1 MPIDPEFA
9 RMLDAA
15 GYRWL
20 SAADVW
26 VNQTAGR
33 AISAETIRRHT
44 REWLVRWIELAV
56 GDE

>member
-1 MPIDPEFA
+1 MPIDPECA
-9 RMLDAA
+9 RLLNAA
-15 GYRWL
+15 GYGWL

-33 AISAETIRRHT
+33 AISAETIRLHT
-44 REWLVRWIELAV
+44 REWLVRWLKLRV

>member
-1 MPIDPEFA
+1 MPIDPECA
-9 RMLDAA
+9 RLLDAA

-33 AISAETIRRHT
+33 AISAETIRLHT
-44 REWLVRWIELAV
+44 REWLVRWLKLRV